1 MLQAFVIV
9 LREGFEAFLIVAIIF
24 SYLAKTNRKNLLP
37 GVYWGIIFSFF
48 LSALLG
54 FFLYK
59 GANEPLWEGVT
70 GLVSA
75 ILVTWFVIHMW
86 RTASHLKK
94 DMESKLAEKT
104 SRAPNTAA
112 AFWGVFLFTSFMISR
127 EGMET
132 VLLLIQIHSAQVILG
147 SLLGLLAVSG
157 MAFLWVR
164 VGHLINVKLFF
175 QVTSLFL
182 LLFVGQILLYS
193 FHEFAE
199 AGLLPNSEALHLATE
214 PYSPDGIYGRWI
226 SLAVVT
232 VCGFWLG
239 IATIKQALFKKTAKP
254 DKLILTK

>member
-24 SYLAKTNRKNLLP
+24 SYLAKTNRKNLLS
-37 GVYWGIIFSFF
+37 GVYWGVVFSVF
-48 LSALLG
+48 LSVLLG
-54 FFLYK
+54 FLLYK
-59 GANEPLWEGVT
+59 GANEPLWEGIT
-70 GLVSA
+70 GVISA
-75 ILVTWFVIHMW
+75 ILVTWFVIHMY

-94 DMESKLAEKT
+94 DMETKLAEKT
-104 SRAPNTAA
+104 VQAPTTTA
-112 AFWGVFLFTSFMISR
+112 AFWGVFFFTSFMISR

-132 VLLLIQIHSAQVILG
+132 ALLLIQIHSPQIVLG

-157 MAFLWVR
+157 MAILWVR

-182 LLFVGQILLYS
+182 LLFVAQILLYS

-199 AGLLPNSEALHLATE
+199 AGLLPNSEFLHNATE

-226 SLAVVT
+226 SLAVVI

-239 IATIKQALFKKTAKP
+239 VAGIKEIFFRRKIKTS
-254 DKLILTK
+254 